1 MLGKQNE
8 DDRSAMATSVG
19 PDPMIGARVEDV
31 MRRKVE
37 TIGPKD
43 SVANAA
49 RRMVDRGINALCVC
63 EPAGHLLGIIAIKD
77 VLKAPFGR
85 SLVMSDRL
93 ADNAEAWKS
102 TQVAQVMKRRV
113 LTIAPDAPLVEAA
126 AKMIN
131 RGLHPLPVVKAGKLI
146 GVISRAD
153 IMASLLEERTPVAK
167 D

>member
-1 MLGKQNE
+1 
-8 DDRSAMATSVG
+8 
-19 PDPMIGARVEDV
+19 
-31 MRRKVE
+31 MRKRVE
-37 TIGPKD
+37 TIGPMET
-43 SVANAA
+43 VADAA
-49 RRMVDRGINALCVC
+49 RRMVERGINALCVT
-63 EPAGHLLGIIAIKD
+63 EPADHLIGIIAIKD

-93 ADNAEAWKS
+93 ANNAAAWES
-102 TQVAQVMKRRV
+102 MQVAQVMRRRV

-153 IMASLLEERTPVAK
+153 IVAALLKGNA
-167 D
+167 DAAH

>member
-1 MLGKQNE
+1 
-8 DDRSAMATSVG
+8 
-19 PDPMIGARVEDV
+19 MIGARVEDV
-31 MRRKVE
+31 MRKTVE
-37 TIGPKD
+37 TIGPRET
-43 SVANAA
+43 VADAA
-49 RRMVDRGINALCVC
+49 RRMVERGINALCVT
-63 EPAGHLLGIIAIKD
+63 EPADHLIGIIAIKD

-93 ADNAEAWKS
+93 ANNAAAWKFM
-102 TQVAQVMKRRV
+102 QVAQVMRRRV

-153 IMASLLEERTPVAK
+153 IVAALLKGNA
-167 D
+167 DAH